1 MWISGY
7 VGILTKFWLGG
18 LKAMLLLSMKIAF
31 WRANSIKET
40 KALMKGWDREI
51 QFDVEGMNPFYVVVQ
66 GGRASVRKGKSEKPD
81 LTIKSSTANFRKIIR
96 GEVNFEEA
104 FIRKQVDAIG
114 SIRDASIF
122 KRIFSVVMESHKGII
137 SIIRKL
143 FGKFI

>member
-1 MWISGY
+1 
-7 VGILTKFWLGG
+7 
-18 LKAMLLLSMKIAF
+18 MLLLAMKMAF
-31 WRANSIKET
+31 WRANSIKAT

-51 QFDVEGMNPFYVVVQ
+51 QFDVEGMDSFHVVVQ
-66 GGRASVRKGKSEKPD
+66 GGRASVRKGKSEKQD

-122 KRIFSVVMESHKGII
+122 KRIFGVTMESHKGTI
-137 SIIRKL
+137 SIARKL